1 MPQHSSLEVL
11 FARLREWSRFP
22 KYSLERRI
30 DIFLTPFL
38 APFLSARMEA
48 PVTLV
53 APEFPIKLE
62 SSNQSVNVDYLLRR
76 DGRSPAWLFLELKTD
91 PRSLRD
97 EQRAHYLRAK
107 AKGMGKVLAD
117 LDPIRKATL
126 PVHRP
131 KYDELRRAVD
141 ESGPPMDQIDIVYL
155 SPESPAP
162 DGVIWF
168 SLQDFASWSA
178 PEHRELWTEVTG
190 LLRTLKR

>member
-1 MPQHSSLEVL
+1 MSQQSSLEVL

-76 DGRSPAWLFLELKTD
+76 DGRAPAWIFLELKTD
-91 PRSLRD
+91 ARSLRD
-97 EQRAHYLRAK
+97 EQLAHYLREIL
-107 AKGMGKVLAD
+107 G
-117 LDPIRKATL
+117 
-126 PVHRP
+126 
-131 KYDELRRAVD
+131 EAV
-141 ESGPPMDQIDIVYL
+141 V
-155 SPESPAP
+155 
-162 DGVIWF
+162 VK
-168 SLQDFASWSA
+168 SA
-178 PEHRELWTEVTG
+178 PPLT
-190 LLRTLKR
+190 RTSS

>member
-1 MPQHSSLEVL
+1 MPQQSSLEVL
-11 FARLREWSRFP
+11 FARLRDWSRFP
-22 KYSLERRI
+22 KYSLERRV

-91 PRSLRD
+91 ARSLRD
-97 EQRAHYLRAK
+97 EQLAHYLRAK
-107 AKGMGKVLAD
+107 GNRMTRVLAD

-126 PVHRP
+126 AVHRP
-131 KYDELRRAVD
+131 KYDELRKAVD
-141 ESGPPMDQIDIVYL
+141 ASGPPLEEIEIVYL
-155 SPESPAP
+155 SPETPSP
-162 DGVIWF
+162 DVIWF
-168 SLQDFASWSA
+168 SLQDFASWEP
-178 PEHRELWTEVTG
+178 PEHRELWRELAG
-190 LLRTLKR
+190 LLRTLNA

>member
-1 MPQHSSLEVL
+1 MPQQSSLEVL
-11 FARLREWSRFP
+11 FARLREWSRFR

-62 SSNQSVNVDYLLRR
+62 SSNQSVNVDDLLRR
-76 DGRSPAWLFLELKTD
+76 EGRSPAWLFLELKTD
-91 PRSLRD
+91 ARSLRD
-97 EQRAHYLRAK
+97 EQLAHYLRAR
-107 AKGMGKVLAD
+107 ANGMARVLAD

-131 KYDELRRAVD
+131 KYDELRKAVD
-141 ESGPPMDQIDIVYL
+141 ESGPAMDQIEIVYL
-155 SPESPAP
+155 SPESPAAE
-162 DGVIWF
+162 GVVWF
-168 SLQDFASWSA
+168 SLKDFASWDA
-178 PEHRELWTEVTG
+178 PDHRDLWSEVAG
-190 LLRTLKR
+190 LLRALGA